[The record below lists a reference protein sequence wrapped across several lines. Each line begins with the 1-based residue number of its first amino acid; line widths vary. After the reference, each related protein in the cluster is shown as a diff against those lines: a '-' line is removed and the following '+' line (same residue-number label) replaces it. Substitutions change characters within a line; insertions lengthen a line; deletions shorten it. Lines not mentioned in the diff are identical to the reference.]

1 MKRVAKLLAAVLV
14 ASASTHVSADCRCS
28 CVNGQIEAV
37 CKSPSELPPVCAPKA
52 CTVKQPKPMLVS
64 QTNVATNRPKE
75 CRETFKLNE
84 ATGAYIAQQ
93 VCR

>member
-1 MKRVAKLLAAVLV
+1 MKRVALWLAAVAV
-14 ASASTHVSADCRCS
+14 ASVSTHVSADCRCS

-37 CKSPSELPPVCAPKA
+37 CKLPSDLPPACAPRA
-52 CTVKQPKPMLVS
+52 CTVKAPKALLVN
-64 QTNVATNRPKE
+64 QTNIATNRPKE
-75 CRETFKLNE
+75 CRETLKLNE

>member
-1 MKRVAKLLAAVLV
+1 MKRVAMLLAAVLV
-14 ASASTHVSADCRCS
+14 ASVSTDVLADCKCS

-37 CKSPSELPPVCAPKA
+37 CRLPSELPPVCAPKA
-52 CTVKQPKPMLVS
+52 CTVKAPKPMLVN
-64 QTNVATNRPKE
+64 QTNVATNRSKE
-75 CRETFKLNE
+75 CRETLKFNE